1 MPSLIARLRR
11 PSKAGRRRRGT
22 RGALYRTS
30 RGFFRR
36 CRSVPRHSTLPVPWR
51 DVGLIQVVSG
61 VVFVQARQKAETS
74 SWSCHVAVSSCK
86 VYRHILE
93 YHIPARLILTAA
105 RFSRISTL
113 CVCILT
119 TELISLMTLYF
130 LVSLSLY
137 SEGEQATRVSLY
149 LGVPMKGWL
158 LASCCV
164 FCHRLFLTVPAVERL
179 GFWGA
184 TFTIQPFGCQA
195 GLCQQRSL
203 LYMRDCLAMGFMPPF
218 LGNRW
223 VQSTRQSP

>member
-11 PSKAGRRRRGT
+11 LPRAGRRRRGT

-36 CRSVPRHSTLPVPWR
+36 CRSVPRHSALPVPWR
-51 DVGLIQVVSG
+51 DVGSVQVVSG

-74 SWSCHVAVSSCK
+74 SWSYRVAGDPCK

-93 YHIPARLILTAA
+93 HHIPACLILTAA

-119 TELISLMTLYF
+119 TDLISLMTLYF
-130 LVSLSLY
+130 LVSLFLY
-137 SEGEQATRVSLY
+137 SEGEQATRVPLC
-149 LGVPMKGWL
+149 LGVPINGRL
-158 LASCCV
+158 LASRCV

-179 GFWGA
+179 GFWDA
-184 TFTIQPFGCQA
+184 TFAMQSFGCQA
-195 GLCQQRSL
+195 GLCQQRSC
-203 LYMRDCLAMGFMPPF
+203 LYM
-218 LGNRW
+218 
-223 VQSTRQSP
+223 